1 MKQKWGVDMKTKRQG
16 ATGHDT
22 YHKGDETGL
31 NELEGPAL
39 IDPVCRME
47 VNATS
52 PHNCAHGGAM
62 IFFCS
67 DRCREHFKADPV
79 HFVNI
84 SMPEHDGSTLSLG
97 PVLMKAPEEPER
109 PVVVEQNNKESSVE
123 VEKRL
128 NRGVIRGLITSWFL
142 AWREGRHVS
151 RTSRELLAL
160 YRSVSA
166 VHPKL
171 AGRELYKQV
180 VMERNSCDST
190 AADAVLECA
199 EESFSEWPV
208 RRELTL
214 CDVVHYLT
222 ITEFLALHD
231 GEHWLRSDTRLLV
244 ASRIPRNLC
253 ILRKK

>member
-1 MKQKWGVDMKTKRQG
+1 MEAKRQG
-16 ATGHDT
+16 APGNDT
-22 YHKGDETGL
+22 DHKGNEKGL
-31 NELEGPAL
+31 RVLEDPVL
-39 IDPVCRME
+39 IDPVCGVE

-67 DRCREHFKADPV
+67 DGCREHFKADPLN
-79 HFVNI
+79 FVNI
-84 SMPEHDGSTLSLG
+84 SMPEQDGLTLSLD
-97 PVLMKAPEEPER
+97 PELTEVSEELER
-109 PVVVEQNNKESSVE
+109 PVVVEQINKISSVE
-123 VEKRL
+123 VEKQL
-128 NRGVIRGLITSWFL
+128 NRGVFRGVMASWL
-142 AWREGRHVS
+142 LSWRQGRHVS
-151 RTSRELLAL
+151 HTSRELLAL

-166 VHPKL
+166 VHQKL

-180 VMERNSCDST
+180 IMERNSCDST
-190 AADAVLECA
+190 AAEAVLDCA

-222 ITEFLALHD
+222 IIEFLALHD
-231 GEHWLRSDTRLLV
+231 GDHWLRSDTRLLV

-253 ILRKK
+253 FLRKK